1 MSSCAACA
9 EHPRLTFRRGKALDG
24 RDKHGHDGDKQTAW
38 EGTTMGLLD
47 GKVALITGA
56 GGGLGEAY
64 AQLFA
69 REGAAVVVND
79 LGGPRDGSG
88 ADVSM
93 AQKVVNAI
101 KAEGGRAVANGAD
114 ISTLAGGQSVFDDA
128 IKNFGRADILV
139 NNAGILLDQT
149 FAKAT
154 EAAWDRVLKVHLK
167 GTFCC
172 TQPVFKWM
180 RENGGGVIVNTS
192 STSGLIGNFGQTNY
206 GAAKGGL
213 WGLSNVLA
221 IEGRKYNI
229 RIWTLAPGAL
239 TRMTADLPRYKENP
253 GAALGPDGIAPA
265 VLYMVSELSGDQ
277 TGKVLGVS
285 GPRGVREMRM
295 MEMEGWKPPHTG
307 WKAQDIVD
315 HAKDIFFSEEQIKMG
330 ARRF

>member
-1 MSSCAACA
+1 
-9 EHPRLTFRRGKALDG
+9 
-24 RDKHGHDGDKQTAW
+24 
-38 EGTTMGLLD
+38 MGLLD

-64 AQLFA
+64 AKLFA

-93 AQKVVNAI
+93 AQKVINSITEA
-101 KAEGGRAVANGAD
+101 GGRAVANGAD

-128 IKNFGRADILV
+128 IKHFGRADILV

-154 EAAWDRVLKVHLK
+154 EAAWDKVLKVHLK
-167 GTFCC
+167 GTFCV
-172 TQPVFKWM
+172 TQPVFRWM
-180 RENGGGVIVNTS
+180 RENGGIVTTS
-192 STSGLIGNFGQTNY
+192 STWGLIGNVGQTNY
-206 GAAKGGL
+206 GATKCGIFGL
-213 WGLSNVLA
+213 TNVLA

-229 RIWTLAPGAL
+229 RLWCLAPGAL
-239 TRMTADLPRYKENP
+239 TRMTADLPRYIENP
-253 GAALGPDGIAPA
+253 GLALGPDGIAPA
-265 VLYMVSELSGDQ
+265 VLYMVSDLSGDQ

-295 MEMEGWKPPHTG
+295 MEMDGWKPPKTG
-307 WKAQDIVD
+307 WKAQDIVE
-315 HAKDIFFSEEQIKMG
+315 HAGEIFFSEDDIKKS

>member
-1 MSSCAACA
+1 
-9 EHPRLTFRRGKALDG
+9 
-24 RDKHGHDGDKQTAW
+24 
-38 EGTTMGLLD
+38 MGLLD

-64 AQLFA
+64 AKLFA

-88 ADVSM
+88 SDKSM
-93 AQKVVNAI
+93 ADKVVDAI

-114 ISTLAGGQSVFDDA
+114 ISTMAGGQSVFDDA
-128 IKNFGRADILV
+128 IKHFGRADILV
-139 NNAGILLDQT
+139 NNAGILLDET
-149 FAKAT
+149 FHKAK
-154 EAAWDRVLKVHLK
+154 EANWDRVMKVHLK

-180 RENGGGVIVNTS
+180 RDNGGGVIVNTS
-192 STSGLIGNFGQTNY
+192 STSGLIGNFGQSNY
-206 GAAKGGL
+206 GAAKGGI

-221 IEGRKYNI
+221 VEGRKYNI
-229 RIWTLAPGAL
+229 RVWTLAPGAL

-253 GAALGPDGIAPA
+253 GAALTPEGIAPA
-265 VLYMVSELSGDQ
+265 VLYMVSHLSGDQ

-285 GPRGVREMRM
+285 GPRGVRELRM
-295 MEMEGWKPPHTG
+295 MEMDGWKPPSSA
-307 WKAQDIVD
+307 WRPEDIAV
-315 HAKDIFFSEEQIKMG
+315 HAEEIFFSEADIQKS